1 LSVRIYR
8 TTDFFSRPYLHSITT
23 EGQRG
28 YGIQA
33 VDKDHSMSQGARM
46 IINIVVNCGS
56 NTLAEAL
63 IHYQIHYSTEE
74 FKNFASKIRVFE
86 NGSQD
91 NSGKA
96 KSGLLRVVVQ
106 FHGWD

>member
-1 LSVRIYR
+1 MIINIV
-8 TTDFFSRPYLHSITT
+8 TKNDSRL
-23 EGQRG
+23 
-28 YGIQA
+28 
-33 VDKDHSMSQGARM
+33 
-46 IINIVVNCGS
+46 INIVVNCGS